1 MPYVRSKIQICMGNT
16 TGWLKSNT
24 LTTQMMLHIIN
35 IMSVFTLE
43 IKTNATNNFSLLS
56 VPGWA
61 ALRFSG
67 KQTYHIKLS

>member
-1 MPYVRSKIQICMGNT
+1 
-16 TGWLKSNT
+16 
-24 LTTQMMLHIIN
+24 MLHIIN
-35 IMSVFTLE
+35 IMSVYTLE